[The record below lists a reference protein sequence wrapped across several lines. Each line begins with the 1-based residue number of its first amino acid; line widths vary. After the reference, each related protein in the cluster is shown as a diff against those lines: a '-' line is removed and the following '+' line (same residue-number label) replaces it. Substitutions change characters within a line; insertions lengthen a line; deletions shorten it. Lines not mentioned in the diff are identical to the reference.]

1 MGSLIFG
8 IVLLVGGIVVTVMS
22 PNTIWY
28 GAMIVGVINI
38 VRGIMKLSQ
47 GSSRSD

>member
-8 IVLLVGGIVVTVMS
+8 VVLLVAGIVVTMMS

-38 VRGIMKLSQ
+38 VRGIIKISQ
-47 GSSRSD
+47 GGPPQG